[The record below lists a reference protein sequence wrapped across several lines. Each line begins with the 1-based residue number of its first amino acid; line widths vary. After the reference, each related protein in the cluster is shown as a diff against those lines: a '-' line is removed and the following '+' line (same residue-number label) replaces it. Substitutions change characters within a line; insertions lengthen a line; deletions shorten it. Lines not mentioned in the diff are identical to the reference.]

1 MNAAMQ
7 RANTVAGA
15 IYQRFLQDV
24 LDAYVLRERSGS
36 LLGEKQK
43 QACKEG
49 REIDPRTL
57 YLMSISGKGG
67 WHEDPDKWER
77 YRHSQNIT
85 LLDHLLSVV
94 RGAMVLAALDWLL
107 DNPEMDE
114 TELRQRLTVIAAIGF
129 LHDLDKMLRLPRDES
144 LTLEHIR
151 IAVERYGIT
160 AFLAAEG
167 VELSDEQIR
176 FLIEQ
181 AEDSQRYRHPVVIPP
196 HRAWKHAV
204 ERYVKLADKLDGLW
218 QQHGANGGLEAII
231 QRLQQEQSLSSPLL
245 TQWEAIEIFDPHH
258 PFLLDELQRRLSFAC
273 QRFAGI
279 PPLLETHQDG
289 LLFVLLPVEQA
300 ESIKGKALKGLIN
313 QLPFNLEMRSPNA
326 GTPAVHELR
335 NDAPTREKLILFLEE
350 QSRSDLT
357 QLFRVKVSLKQT
369 LTPYLDECLGDMGL
383 APQWPKNINGA
394 TTTLYADPEIF
405 TGISERRF
413 LQAAHLV
420 LLLNLALPI
429 SKENGL
435 PGPEKR
441 EELLLQEA
449 SLGMPDWLQE
459 VTDSNSRRVLLGLWV
474 LSVAHKNSELLTKIW
489 GEKGLLKNWLEG
501 NDEIAGFNKFFEG
514 HEASEV
520 IKKEVIRH
528 FNQILSRERVRPNCE
543 KYGGR
548 CLFTDEPTPTIV
560 KDHPGVYEINV
571 SAFTGREGKPDSIN
585 SQAYGIVP
593 ISYVSVAE
601 HKLRADA
608 YRIQTGKVYKKQ
620 PTGGAGVPILISS
633 PMTTGLFGALT
644 MNNDQ
649 QLSGYSLPDLSR
661 QKIEKGKL
669 HYVGLEVYRHRYRL
683 AKMER
688 IPESLPDRKANGK
701 VIPGQ
706 ISMLRQLLIAAL
718 RIGRPI
724 HVFKG
729 LPTPQKAFFYFD
741 AMPSVLKQLLGDQAL
756 RLEQI
761 PTAID
766 RLNMAQTLASTPG
779 LGYDVLGLYAMHRTR
794 FQAICLAW
802 CHARDALK
810 QPKNQK
816 VAAMQ
821 QLAARLSQEFH
832 DSLQRRKFMSKS
844 DGALVRLGQAA
855 ARIQQRPFG
864 QSSTNEEMLVFN
876 LCLQS
881 ALDLR
886 GAGQADTATLIH
898 GIAGELET
906 NLVRKGKAAARKHR
920 GDQSL
925 EAACMDFARQYV
937 TEVWQGVLHGKP
949 PAQKTRRMLGS
960 VYRMAFLQSFRD
972 SLSQTNTDASVTES
986 TQG

>member
-1 MNAAMQ
+1 MNTAMQ

-15 IYQRFLQDV
+15 IYQCFLQNV
-24 LDAYVLRERSGS
+24 LDAYVLKERSGS
-36 LLGEKQK
+36 PLGEKQK

-218 QQHGANGGLEAII
+218 QQHGANGGLEAVI

-245 TQWEAIEIFDPHH
+245 TQWESIDIFDPHH

-273 QRFAGI
+273 QHPRFAGI
-279 PPLLETHQDG
+279 PPLLETHLDGRLFMLIPKEQAEAIKQDG
-289 LLFVLLPVEQA
+289 LRRLV
-300 ESIKGKALKGLIN
+300 SN
-313 QLPFNLEMRSPNA
+313 LPFKLEISISNRGLP
-326 GTPAVHELR
+326 ELMNGR
-335 NDAPTREKLILFLEE
+335 PDHADLREFL
-350 QSRSDLT
+350 QTGRQRKTLG
-357 QLFRVKVSLKQT
+357 QLFRIRNDLVQQVTK
-369 LTPYLDECLGDMGL
+369 PLDDCLGKLGL
-383 APQWPKNINGA
+383 APRWPKSTGQ
-394 TTTLYADPEIF
+394 TSTPYPDPDALDALAEPH
-405 TGISERRF
+405 F
-413 LQAAHLV
+413 LRAAHLA
-420 LLLNLALPI
+420 LLLNLKLPVN
-429 SKENGL
+429 KKNDLPDYAERENQLLAVVAHEL
-435 PGPEKR
+435 PE
-441 EELLLQEA
+441 
-449 SLGMPDWLQE
+449 WLAAIDDEQ
-459 VTDSNSRRVLLGLWV
+459 SRRVLLSLWV
-474 LSVAHKNSELLTKIW
+474 TSLGENAEIAAGVW
-489 GEKGLLKNWLEG
+489 GDAGLLKRWLEG
-501 NDEIAGFNKFFEG
+501 NDGTLGFNRFFAG
-514 HEASEV
+514 EAV
-520 IKKEVIRH
+520 AIQQAIDRH
-528 FNQILSRERVRPNCE
+528 FSQLMKKQRVFPLDETCE
-543 KYGGR
+543 GR
-548 CLFTDEPTPTIV
+548 CLFTDEPSNTLMASNLGLYEV
-560 KDHPGVYEINV
+560 KV
-571 SAFTGREGKPDSIN
+571 SAFTGREGKPDSLT
-585 SQAYGIVP
+585 APAKGEVP
-593 ISYVSVAE
+593 IGYVSLAE
-601 HKLRADA
+601 HKLRSEV
-608 YRIQTGKVYKKQ
+608 YSIQGGK
-620 PTGGAGVPILISS
+620 PSGVPTLLSS
-633 PMTTGLFGALT
+633 PVTTGLFGALIL
-644 MNNDQ
+644 NNEQ
-649 QLSGYSLPDLSR
+649 QFPALSVYDLSR
-661 QKIEKGKL
+661 QKVEKDKVN
-669 HYVGLEVYRHRYRL
+669 YRGLEAYRDRYRMARL
-683 AKMER
+683 ER
-688 IPESLPDRKANGK
+688 IPENTED
-701 VIPGQ
+701 Q
-706 ISMLRQLLIAAL
+706 INLIRLLLTACL

-724 HVFKG
+724 HIFKG

-761 PTAID
+761 PMAIG
-766 RLNMAQTLASTPG
+766 RLNMAQTLTSTPG
-779 LGYDVLGLYAMHRTR
+779 LGYDVLGLYAMQRTR

-802 CHARDALK
+802 CHAREALK
-810 QPKNQK
+810 QPNHQK
-816 VAAMQ
+816 AAAMQ
-821 QLAARLSQEFH
+821 QLAALLSQEFH
-832 DSLQRRKFMSKS
+832 DSLQRRNFMSKS

-855 ARIQQRPFG
+855 ARIQRRPLG
-864 QSSTNEEMLVFN
+864 QASTNEEMLVFN

-881 ALDLR
+881 ALELR
-886 GAGQADTATLIH
+886 AQGQTDEASLIH
-898 GIAGELET
+898 GIAGELEM
-906 NLVRKGKAAARKHR
+906 NLGRKDKVAASHHRKKQPLI
-920 GDQSL
+920 D
-925 EAACMDFARQYV
+925 ACMDFARQFV
-937 TEVWQGVLHGKP
+937 TEVWFGVLNGRP
-949 PAQKTRRMLGS
+949 PAQKTRRLLGS

-972 SLSQTNTDASVTES
+972 SQSQTDTDVSVT

>member
-1 MNAAMQ
+1 MSAAAMQ
-7 RANTVAGA
+7 RANTVTSA

-24 LDAYVLRERSGS
+24 LDAYVLKERSGS
-36 LLGEKQK
+36 PLGEKQK
-43 QACKEG
+43 QACQEG

-67 WHEDPDKWER
+67 WHDDPDKWER
-77 YRHSQNIT
+77 YRHCLNIT

-129 LHDLDKMLRLPRDES
+129 LHDLDKMLKLPRDES

-160 AFLAAEG
+160 AFLTVEG

-245 TQWEAIEIFDPHH
+245 AQWEAIDIFDPHH

-273 QRFAGI
+273 QHPRFAGI

-289 LLFVLLPVEQA
+289 RLFMLMPKEQA
-300 ESIKGKALKGLIN
+300 EAIKQDGLRRLVSN
-313 QLPFNLEMRSPNA
+313 LPFKLEISISNRGLPELMNGQPDHA
-326 GTPAVHELR
+326 GLR
-335 NDAPTREKLILFLEE
+335 EFL
-350 QSRSDLT
+350 QAGRQRKTLG
-357 QLFRVKVSLKQT
+357 QLFRIRNDLVQQVTK
-369 LTPYLDECLGDMGL
+369 PLDECLGKLGL
-383 APQWPKNINGA
+383 APRWPKA
-394 TTTLYADPEIF
+394 TGQTSTPYPDPDALDVFAELH
-405 TGISERRF
+405 F
-413 LQAAHLV
+413 LRAAHLA
-420 LLLNLALPI
+420 LLLNLKLPVN
-429 SKENGL
+429 KKNGL
-435 PGPEKR
+435 PDYAER
-441 EELLLQEA
+441 ENQLLAVVAHELPKWLAAIDDDQSRRILLSLWVT
-449 SLGMPDWLQE
+449 SLGE
-459 VTDSNSRRVLLGLWV
+459 NAEIAAGV
-474 LSVAHKNSELLTKIW
+474 W
-489 GEKGLLKNWLEG
+489 GEAGLLRRWLEG
-501 NDEIAGFNKFFEG
+501 NDETLGFNRFFAG
-514 HEASEV
+514 EAVV
-520 IKKEVIRH
+520 IQQAIGRH
-528 FNQILSRERVRPNCE
+528 FSQLMKKQRVFPLDETCE
-543 KYGGR
+543 GR
-548 CLFTDEPTPTIV
+548 CLFTDEPSNTLMASNLGLYEV
-560 KDHPGVYEINV
+560 KV
-571 SAFTGREGKPDSIN
+571 SAFTGREGKPDSLT
-585 SQAYGIVP
+585 APAKGEVP
-593 ISYVSVAE
+593 IGYVSLAE
-601 HKLRADA
+601 HKLRSEV
-608 YRIQTGKVYKKQ
+608 YNIQGGK
-620 PTGGAGVPILISS
+620 PSGVPTLLSS
-633 PMTTGLFGALT
+633 PVTTGLFGALIL
-644 MNNDQ
+644 NNEQ
-649 QLSGYSLPDLSR
+649 QFPALSVYDLSR
-661 QKIEKGKL
+661 QKVEKDKVN
-669 HYVGLEVYRHRYRL
+669 YRGLEAYRDRYRIARL
-683 AKMER
+683 ER
-688 IPESLPDRKANGK
+688 IPENTED
-701 VIPGQ
+701 Q
-706 ISMLRQLLIAAL
+706 INLIRLLLTACL

-761 PTAID
+761 PVAIG

-779 LGYDVLGLYAMHRTR
+779 LGYDVLGLYAMQRTR

-802 CHARDALK
+802 CHAREALK
-810 QPKNQK
+810 QPNHQK
-816 VAAMQ
+816 AAAMQ

-832 DSLQRRKFMSKS
+832 DSLQRRNFMSKS
-844 DGALVRLGQAA
+844 DGALVRLGHAA

-972 SLSQTNTDASVTES
+972 SLSQTDTNVSVT

>member
-1 MNAAMQ
+1 MNSAMQ
-7 RANTVAGA
+7 RAGTVAGSV
-15 IYQRFLQDV
+15 YQRFLQ
-24 LDAYVLRERSGS
+24 YVLEDYVLKERSGPP
-36 LLGEKQK
+36 LGEKQK

-49 REIDPRTL
+49 KEIDPRTL

-67 WHEDPDKWER
+67 WDDDPVKWER
-77 YRHSQNIT
+77 YRHNQNIT

-94 RGAMVLAALDWLL
+94 RGAMLLAALDWLL

-114 TELRQRLTVIAAIGF
+114 IELRQRLIVIATIGF
-129 LHDLDKMLRLPRDES
+129 LHDLDKILGLPRDEV
-144 LTLEHIR
+144 LTLEHVR

-160 AFLAAEG
+160 PFLDT
-167 VELSDEQIR
+167 VKLSDEQIR

-181 AEDSQRYRHPVVIPP
+181 AEDSQRYRNPAVIPP
-196 HRAWKHAV
+196 PRGWKQAV

-231 QRLQQEQSLSSPLL
+231 QRLQQDQSLASPLL
-245 TQWEAIEIFDPHH
+245 AQWEAIDIFDPHH
-258 PFLLDELQRRLSFAC
+258 PFLLDELQRRLSHAC
-273 QRFAGI
+273 QRLAGI

-289 LLFVLLPVEQA
+289 RLFVLLPKEQA
-300 ESIKGKALKGLIN
+300 ENIKNKALKGLIN

-335 NDAPTREKLILFLEE
+335 NDSPTHEKLISFLEE

-357 QLFRVKVSLKQT
+357 QLFRVKISLKQT
-369 LTPYLDECLGDMGL
+369 LTPYLDVYLGDMGL
-383 APQWPKNINGA
+383 APQWPKNTNGA
-394 TTTLYADPEIF
+394 TTILYADPEIF

-413 LQAAHLV
+413 LQATHLV

-435 PGPEKR
+435 PTPEKR

-449 SLGMPDWLQE
+449 HLDMPDWLQE
-459 VTDSNSRRVLLGLWV
+459 VSDSNSRRVLLGLWI
-474 LSVAHKNSELLTKIW
+474 LSVAHKDDDLLTKIW
-489 GEKGLLKNWLEG
+489 GKDGLLKKWLEG
-501 NDEIAGFNKFFEG
+501 CEEVAGFNKSFEG
-514 HEASEV
+514 QEDSEI
-520 IKKEVIRH
+520 IKSEVIRH
-528 FNQILSRERVRPNCE
+528 FIQVLNKERVHPESE
-543 KYGGR
+543 KNSGR

-571 SAFTGREGKPDSIN
+571 SAFSGREGKPDSIN
-585 SQAYGIVP
+585 SPAYGIVP

-601 HKLRADA
+601 HKLRSEA
-608 YRIQTGKVYKKQ
+608 YRIQTGTVYKKQ
-620 PTGGAGVPILISS
+620 PTGGPGVPVLISS
-633 PMTTGLFGALT
+633 PMTTGLFSALT
-644 MNNDQ
+644 LNNDQ
-649 QLSGYSLPDLSR
+649 QLSGYSLFDLAR

-683 AKMER
+683 AKMEK

-706 ISMLRQLLIAAL
+706 ISILRQLLTAAI

-741 AMPSVLKQLLGDQAL
+741 AMPSVLKQLLGDQEL

-761 PTAID
+761 PAAIQ

-779 LGYDVLGLYAMHRTR
+779 LGYDVLGLYAMQHTR
-794 FQAICLAW
+794 FQTVCLAW
-802 CHARDALK
+802 CHAHEATKPDKPLNLSMKQLK
-810 QPKNQK
+810 DRLYTDFYQLMEQK
-816 VAAMQ
+816 
-821 QLAARLSQEFH
+821 
-832 DSLQRRKFMSKS
+832 KMSES

-855 ARIQQRPFG
+855 ARIQSRQFT
-864 QSSTNEEMLVFN
+864 SNNDEILVFN
-876 LCLQS
+876 LCLRS

-886 GAGQADTATLIH
+886 GAGQTDSASLIY

-920 GDQSL
+920 DDQPL
-925 EAACMDFARQYV
+925 DAACIDFARQFV
-937 TEVWQGVLHGKP
+937 TEVWHGVLHGKP
-949 PAQKTRRMLGS
+949 PAQKTRRLLGS

-972 SLSQTNTDASVTES
+972 ARSSTDDETPI
-986 TQG
+986 T